1 MILEKQFSYKINSE
15 DLTMFITIDYNGESI
30 EEILNLSVVD
40 YKTSESIDLT
50 SIMNIY
56 FTDQLDSMV
65 DSVNWHELY
74 REKLL
79 QTEN

>member
-1 MILEKQFSYKINSE
+1 MILEKQFSYKINAE
-15 DLTMFITIDYNGESI
+15 DITMFITIDYNGESI

-40 YKTSESIDLT
+40 YKKSESIDLT

>member
-1 MILEKQFSYKINSE
+1 MILEKQFSYKINAE
-15 DLTMFITIDYNGESI
+15 DITMFITIDYNGESI

>member
-1 MILEKQFSYKINSE
+1 MILEKQFSYKINAE
-15 DLTMFITIDYNGESI
+15 DLTMFISIDYNGESI
-30 EEILNLSVVD
+30 EEIINLSVVD

-56 FTDQLDSMV
+56 FTDQLDAMV
-65 DSVNWHELY
+65 ESVNWHELY

>member
-30 EEILNLSVVD
+30 EEILNISVVD

-56 FTDQLDSMV
+56 FTDQLDAMV
-65 DSVNWHELY
+65 ESVNWCELY